1 MLLPEIF
8 SGDGGERHDQCR
20 SRQAT
25 NHHSHGGEA
34 SAKYR
39 ADNVSLV
46 MVEVCFSSLLTVALT
61 ANTNL

>member
-8 SGDGGERHDQCR
+8 SGNGGERHD

-46 MVEVCFSSLLTVALT
+46 MVEVRFSPLLTVALT

>member
-8 SGDGGERHDQCR
+8 SGNGGERHDQCG
-20 SRQAT
+20 SRQTT
-25 NHHSHGGEA
+25 NHHSHDGEA

-46 MVEVCFSSLLTVALT
+46 MVEVCFSPLLIVALT

>member
-8 SGDGGERHDQCR
+8 SGNGEERHYQCG
-20 SRQAT
+20 SRQTT
-25 NHHSHGGEA
+25 NHHSHGGEV

-46 MVEVCFSSLLTVALT
+46 MLEVCFSPLLTVALT